1 MGVFRLPIVRA
12 ATGSRAW
19 RRPAGWAAL
28 SDGQR
33 TLLACLATV
42 AALGAGLCIVRA
54 LRADGPVLWPLA
66 AMLLWLALMAAVVV
80 GQHPST
86 RLAPALL
93 AGGPLL
99 GLGWSGAAG
108 ELLLL
113 GLLSASVVV
122 GGALC
127 DGYAMLLLAGWYA
140 LLYVLVALHHGTVH
154 ASPWDDTAAPLVA
167 LAAVALSTWGVR
179 RVWAAGEA
187 AGSAQEPGLR
197 GQLAHQL
204 RTPLSVLRATLQQ
217 LLAEPMPS
225 AERLREGL
233 QDADCAAARLS
244 RLVDD
249 LLLLARAGQNAPLA
263 TERVDVLAL
272 VESVYEQTRRW
283 PGGDRLRLAIGSE
296 WGDGEWVVQG
306 DSQLLQQLLLNLVD
320 NALKYTAAAAPV
332 WLRLAADRDQVLIA
346 VEDAGAPIPRA
357 EQGQIFEQ
365 FYRGTAAR
373 HSGVPGSGLGL
384 SVARWIARAHGG
396 EIALVELRHGKAFQL
411 RLPARQV
418 ARSAVTPPG

>member
-1 MGVFRLPIVRA
+1 
-12 ATGSRAW
+12 
-19 RRPAGWAAL
+19 
-28 SDGQR
+28 
-33 TLLACLATV
+33 
-42 AALGAGLCIVRA
+42 
-54 LRADGPVLWPLA
+54 
-66 AMLLWLALMAAVVV
+66 
-80 GQHPST
+80 
-86 RLAPALL
+86 
-93 AGGPLL
+93 
-99 GLGWSGAAG
+99 
-108 ELLLL
+108 
-113 GLLSASVVV
+113 
-122 GGALC
+122 
-127 DGYAMLLLAGWYA
+127 
-140 LLYVLVALHHGTVH
+140 
-154 ASPWDDTAAPLVA
+154 VA

-179 RVWAAGEA
+179 RAWAAGEA

-233 QDADCAAARLS
+233 QDADRAAARLS

-306 DSQLLQQLLLNLVD
+306 DGQLLQQLLLNLVD